1 MSGRGKG
8 SGGAEV
14 KWGGGGHMQERRR
27 VRGRGLR
34 KGLDGGAGGSQIT
47 TGIKNLAN
55 TLSLQTVS
63 GNVSERARNT
73 NKK

>member
-1 MSGRGKG
+1 
-8 SGGAEV
+8 
-14 KWGGGGHMQERRR
+14 MQERRR
-27 VRGRGLR
+27 VRGRDLR
-34 KGLDGGAGGSQIT
+34 KGLEGGAGGSQIT

-63 GNVSERARNT
+63 GNLSERARNT